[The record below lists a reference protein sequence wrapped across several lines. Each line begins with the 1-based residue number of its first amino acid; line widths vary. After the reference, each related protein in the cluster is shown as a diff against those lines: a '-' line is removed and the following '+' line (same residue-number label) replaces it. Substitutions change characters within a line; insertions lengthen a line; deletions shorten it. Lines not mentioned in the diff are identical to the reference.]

1 MERKLNLLIEYQKLM
16 KRLEV
21 DEDNVNYY
29 EPLYPDVTMIYPIKP
44 WTFWYR
50 NPTKSQSRHL
60 PWEESLTKIE
70 TVCDVTRLWK
80 LVTNI

>member
-1 MERKLNLLIEYQKLM
+1 MEQKLNVLIEYQKLM

-21 DEDNVNYY
+21 DEINANYY

-50 NPTKSQSRHL
+50 NPSKSEPRPLS
-60 PWEESLTKIE
+60 WEESLTKIE

-80 LVTNI
+80 LVTKI